1 MRKSSI
7 PLGRGQ
13 ARALA
18 PPPSRLTTGSLRTL
32 GRVRR
37 RGRGGGRGGGGG
49 GDACRAHGQSH
60 RTSVCPDR
68 RGESGR
74 HLLLGSLRA
83 LPALGGCCG
92 RGVLPAPS
100 LGVPTR
106 LQRCVFDRPSAK
118 QLPQGRRAWG
128 GLGGRDRSTGKG
140 GAAPAASLASAV
152 RAPSFPLLNAPDFP
166 GSLHVVLC
174 VPLSVGLREWRSG
187 RIP

>member
-1 MRKSSI
+1 MPPQLEKNHVV
-7 PLGRGQ
+7 PTAWQ
-13 ARALA
+13 DEALA
-18 PPPSRLTTGSLRTL
+18 RDRVSREVPCSALKGET
-32 GRVRR
+32 
-37 RGRGGGRGGGGG
+37 
-49 GDACRAHGQSH
+49 AHGQSH